1 MHELSAVT
9 AIGGLFALCG
19 ISCVRNFLPTFVF
32 LLVCR
37 VLGESSLASSELA
50 QFAHAVPPVLLGAP
64 SLALFAGLSAL
75 ELSANWSPMVRDL
88 LSDQN
93 WDQYTKP
100 FYTLV
105 VGLVIGAPAAE
116 QIVEVASP
124 EAVAAAASMTNAVAL
139 KVVAAVNAVATTAAE
154 IAADTVSATNA
165 AAGTVAAAAPAAVET
180 AAAAAPAVVETAHKT
195 VGASSWSVDIVLS
208 CLGAAGTW
216 LLCRIRGGISAA
228 VDAVDPDNAF
238 GLQSFWRFAE
248 ESSWVLFLIFALVV
262 PLLALF
268 AVLATAG
275 IAYWAQRALK
285 RLENSRGHA
294 CPSCNALV
302 HGSALKCPNCHAEQ
316 PRPYRAVALMGI
328 AGRDTVDENDPG
340 AVQRH
345 HETLVTQHR
354 CPLCASPLKGNAD
367 TCDRCGADVW
377 GQGMTRAQLVHRL
390 DVRFAVLF
398 GCGCLASAVPVI
410 GFVLTA
416 LLINCSVLGILRA
429 YDGRLGRFLG
439 RLLFKVVKWSVLI
452 VAVVFS
458 SVPFAGVLLLLPYGC
473 AYGMSRSRFLRGG
486 TPEGT
491 GKFRGTL
498 AVAVA
503 LFAVAASGTG
513 CSSAGDFGLMPVL
526 GGKSADGAPVTNGR
540 LRHADLLKGGELVFE
555 MSDRR

>member
-1 MHELSAVT
+1 MHEFPTVT
-9 AIGGLFALCG
+9 AIGGLCALCG
-19 ISCVRNFLPTFVF
+19 ISCMRNFLPTFVF

-37 VLGESSLASSELA
+37 VFGESG
-50 QFAHAVPPVLLGAP
+50 FAPAALVQLSQAVPPILLDTPA
-64 SLALFAGLSAL
+64 LTLFACLSAL
-75 ELSANWSPMVRDL
+75 ELAANWNPAVRDL

-93 WDQYTKP
+93 WDQYVKP

-105 VGLVIGAPAAE
+105 AGLVIGAPAAE
-116 QIVEVASP
+116 QIVAVASP
-124 EAVAAAASMTNAVAL
+124 E
-139 KVVAAVNAVATTAAE
+139 VVATSPE
-154 IAADTVSATNA
+154 TV
-165 AAGTVAAAAPAAVET
+165 
-180 AAAAAPAVVETAHKT
+180 AAAAPAVVETAHKT
-195 VGASSWSVDIVLS
+195 VGASSWSVDAVFS

-216 LLCRIRGGISAA
+216 LLCQVRGKIAA
-228 VDAVDPDNAF
+228 VVDAVDPDNAF
-238 GLQSFWRFAE
+238 GLQSFRRFTE
-248 ESSWVLFLIFALVV
+248 ESAWVLFLVLVLMV

-268 AVLATAG
+268 VVLATAG
-275 IAYWAQRALK
+275 IAHWSARALE

-294 CPSCNALV
+294 CPSCGAQV
-302 HGSALKCPNCHAEQ
+302 HGSALRCPGCQADQ
-316 PRPYRAVALMGI
+316 PRPYRTVAFMGI
-328 AGRDTVDENDPG
+328 AGRDGVDENDPG
-340 AVQRH
+340 AVRRH
-345 HETLVTQHR
+345 HEALVAQHR
-354 CPLCASPLKGNAD
+354 CPLCASPLTGNAD
-367 TCDRCGADVW
+367 TCDRCGAAVW
-377 GQGMTRAQLVHRL
+377 EQGMTRAQLVHRL

-473 AYGMSRSRFLRGG
+473 VYGMSRSRFLRGG